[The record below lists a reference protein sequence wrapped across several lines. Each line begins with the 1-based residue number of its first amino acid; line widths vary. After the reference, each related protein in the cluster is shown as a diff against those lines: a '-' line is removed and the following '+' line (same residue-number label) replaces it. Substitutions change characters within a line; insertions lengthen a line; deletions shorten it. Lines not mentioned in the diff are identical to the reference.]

1 MPKAALLALLALTL
15 ATVFHLTAVT
25 LLLVPLLAA
34 ALIGYW
40 RLLTRRPYTTCR
52 PCRGTGYRRS
62 RLFAHSAGY
71 CPDCTGTGIR
81 PRLGQQVP
89 PYTRRPHS
97 GDTR

>member
-1 MPKAALLALLALTL
+1 MLKIACLLLLAL
-15 ATVFHLTAVT
+15 
-25 LLLVPLLAA
+25 PLLAA
-34 ALIGYW
+34 GAALVGYH
-40 RLLTRRPYTTCR
+40 RLLPRRPYTACR

-81 PRLGQQVP
+81 PRLGQQVHL
-89 PYTRRPHS
+89 YTRCPHS